1 MLALVFSQVLMRKVR
16 VYINPVNSDP
26 QLDIRYALDRVI
38 KLDQNFDISASH
50 RDAESENLCNEWQDI
65 SNKIVLCAPS
75 NEDDINIKLKF
86 IAMLN
91 KMEALT
97 AKDRIDEA
105 DSMHDRIA
113 WSIIRDLV
121 EVRLSPS

>member
-1 MLALVFSQVLMRKVR
+1 MLALVPSQVLMRKIR

-26 QLDIRYALDRVI
+26 QFDVRCVLNRVI
-38 KLDQNFDISASH
+38 KLDQNFNTPASH
-50 RDAESENLCNEWQDI
+50 RDAESEDLCSEWQDI
-65 SNKIVLCAPS
+65 SDKLVLCAPS
-75 NEDDINIKLKF
+75 TDDDINIKLKC
-86 IAMLN
+86 IVMLN

-121 EVRLSPS
+121 EARLSPS

>member
-1 MLALVFSQVLMRKVR
+1 M
-16 VYINPVNSDP
+16 YINPVNSDP
-26 QLDIRYALDRVI
+26 QLDIRYVLDRVI
-38 KLDQNFDISASH
+38 KLDQTFNTAASH
-50 RDAESENLCNEWQDI
+50 RDSESEDLCGEWQDI
-65 SNKIVLCAPS
+65 SNKLVLYAPS
-75 NEDDINIKLKF
+75 NEDDINIKLKC
-86 IAMLN
+86 IVMLN